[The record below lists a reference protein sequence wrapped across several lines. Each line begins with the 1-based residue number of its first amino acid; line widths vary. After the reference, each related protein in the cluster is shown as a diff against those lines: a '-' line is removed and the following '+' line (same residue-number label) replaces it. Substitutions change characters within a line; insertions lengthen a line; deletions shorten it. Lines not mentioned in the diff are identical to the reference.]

1 MLVSVAM
8 ITYNHEKYIKQA
20 VESVLMQDCNF
31 EIELIIA
38 DDESHDKTGD
48 IITNIIT
55 SHPKANIIRYTK
67 HKKNKGV
74 QANFAWSIMQ
84 GKGKYVAVCEGDD
97 YWTDPLKLQKQIDFL
112 ETNPDYVM
120 ACNASSEVDESG
132 KEFKIAQIDK
142 DTVDLAMVLREGWFI
157 RTASIIF
164 RKEAI
169 NDGFPD
175 FFYNAYSTDYILQV
189 MILKHGKCKYF
200 PELMSAYRRHE
211 GGISQSDKPLQLR
224 RWLTKIKLLDT
235 LNSFTDGQYINEI
248 KRHQKRIK
256 QTISFFLYRYPQLL
270 RVLGLKTYIKRANL
284 NFFLK
289 EIVNRL
295 HKKNKV
301 SI

>member
-55 SHPKANIIRYTK
+55 SHPKSNIIRYTK

-84 GKGKYVAVCEGDD
+84 GKGKYVAICEGDD
-97 YWTDPLKLQKQIDFL
+97 YWTDPLKLQKQVDFL

-189 MILKHGKCKYF
+189 MILKEGKCWYF
-200 PELMSAYRRHE
+200 PEVMSAYRYHS
-211 GGISQSDKPLQLR
+211 GGISQANKPLQLN
-224 RWLTKIKLLDT
+224 RWITKMKLLDT
-235 LNSFTDGQYINEI
+235 LNKFTNKEYESEI
-248 KRHQKRIK
+248 KEHQKKIK
-256 QTISFFLYRYPQLL
+256 QTISFYLYRYPYLIKSM
-270 RVLGLKTYIKRANL
+270 GANFYLKQANPYL
-284 NFFLK
+284 FFK
-289 EIVNRL
+289 EIMKRKL
-295 HKKNKV
+295 G
-301 SI
+301 